1 MMKHYKSFLITFF
14 LFSSFSQLQVMGEEE
29 QTVVPKPFAEFFS
42 ENMKK
47 TDGTFPVYQEG
58 NRVYMEFPR
67 KWNGREIE
75 VSGQIDRGF
84 GMINRSV
91 KSLGV
96 VRLAIPDSMS
106 VEFLQPFYAERI
118 MDRKST
124 YWDAF
129 RASNVPVAGVEYPA
143 VAISKVGNPIIDITD
158 VVKGEKEWVS
168 YSQYSEVRSLDPDMS
183 RLNSVQTFLPVKGN
197 VPDREGVELKLVRY
211 HEAESEQYAFNSMAI
226 ILPNGSKPLYLSI
239 CIRLLPKE
247 DMPIRLAA
255 EGLDIQTIH
264 FKDYSQNPYTV
275 VDDSLVMRLHPNN
288 ACTVYVDSLVPNS
301 YKAALQKGILSWNES
316 LAKAKVK
323 LKIHLNSIK
332 PGIDAASVPFLVSY
346 DMGKV
351 GVSSQKTVHPRT
363 GEILS
368 FRMNIGHDFKKP
380 LSPVEL
386 QKLIHQEFGQVLG
399 LSKVSDDAAQLKAL
413 SYLYSAQKSRQVYQD
428 REIITKK

>member
-1 MMKHYKSFLITFF
+1 MFF
-14 LFSSFSQLQVMGEEE
+14 LFSSFSLLQVMGEEKE
-29 QTVVPKPFAEFFS
+29 VVVPKPYIEFFS
-42 ENMKK
+42 EKMKK
-47 TDGTFPVYQEG
+47 TDGVFPVYQVDD
-58 NRVYMEFPR
+58 RVYMEFPR
-67 KWNGREIE
+67 EWNGREIE
-75 VSGQIDRGF
+75 ISGQIDRGF

-91 KSLGV
+91 KSLRV

-143 VAISKVGNPIIDITD
+143 VAISKEGNSIIDITD

-168 YSQYSEVRSLDPDMS
+168 YSQYPDVRSLDPDMS
-183 RLNSVQTFLPVKGN
+183 RLNSVQVISPQKGN
-197 VPDREGVELKLVRY
+197 SSGKEEVVLKVVRY
-211 HEAESEQYAFNSMAI
+211 HEAESEQYAYNSMAI

-239 CIRLLPKE
+239 CLRLLPKE
-247 DMPIRLAA
+247 DMPIRLAT

-316 LAKAKVK
+316 LAKAKVR
-323 LKIHLNSIK
+323 LRIHLNSIK

>member
-1 MMKHYKSFLITFF
+1 MMKHYKSFLIMFF

>member
-1 MMKHYKSFLITFF
+1 MMKHYKSFLIMFF
-14 LFSSFSQLQVMGEEE
+14 LFSSFSQLQVMGEEKE
-29 QTVVPKPFAEFFS
+29 VVVPKPYIEFFS

-47 TDGTFPVYQEG
+47 TDGAFPVYQVDD
-58 NRVYMEFPR
+58 RVYMEFPR
-67 KWNGREIE
+67 EWNGREIE
-75 VSGQIDRGF
+75 ISGQIDRGF

-143 VAISKVGNPIIDITD
+143 VAISKEGNPIIDITD

-183 RLNSVQTFLPVKGN
+183 KLNSVQTFLPVKGN

-239 CIRLLPKE
+239 CLRLLPEE
-247 DMPIRLAA
+247 DMPIRLAT

-316 LAKAKVK
+316 LAKAKVR
-323 LKIHLNSIK
+323 LRIHLNSIK
-332 PGIDAASVPFLVSY
+332 SGIDAASVPFLVSY

>member
-1 MMKHYKSFLITFF
+1 MMKHYKSFLIMFF
-14 LFSSFSQLQVMGEEE
+14 LFFSFNLLQVMGEEKE
-29 QTVVPKPFAEFFS
+29 VVVPKPYIEFFS
-42 ENMKK
+42 EKMKK
-47 TDGTFPVYQEG
+47 TDGVFPVYQVDD
-58 NRVYMEFPR
+58 RVYMEFPR
-67 KWNGREIE
+67 EWNGREIE

-168 YSQYSEVRSLDPDMS
+168 YSQYTDVRSLDPDMS
-183 RLNSVQTFLPVKGN
+183 KLNSVQVISPQKGN
-197 VPDREGVELKLVRY
+197 SSGKEEVVLKVVRY

-239 CIRLLPKE
+239 CLRLLPEE
-247 DMPIRLAA
+247 DMPIRLAT

-323 LKIHLNSIK
+323 LRIHLNSIK

-380 LSPVEL
+380 LSSVEL

>member
-1 MMKHYKSFLITFF
+1 MMKHYKSFLIMFF
-14 LFSSFSQLQVMGEEE
+14 LFSSFSLLQVMGEEE

-47 TDGTFPVYQEG
+47 TDGAFPVYQEG

-211 HEAESEQYAFNSMAI
+211 HEAESEQYAYNSMAI

-239 CIRLLPKE
+239 CIRLLPEE
-247 DMPIRLAA
+247 DMPIRLAT

-323 LKIHLNSIK
+323 LRIHLNSIK

>member
-1 MMKHYKSFLITFF
+1 MFF

-211 HEAESEQYAFNSMAI
+211 HEAESEQYAYNSMAI

-239 CIRLLPKE
+239 CIRLLPEK
-247 DMPIRLAA
+247 DMPIRLAT

-323 LKIHLNSIK
+323 LRIHLNSIK

-346 DMGKV
+346 DMGMV

>member
-1 MMKHYKSFLITFF
+1 MFF

-47 TDGTFPVYQEG
+47 MDGTFPVYQEG

-211 HEAESEQYAFNSMAI
+211 HEAESEQYAYNSMAI

-239 CIRLLPKE
+239 CIRLLPEE

-323 LKIHLNSIK
+323 LRIHLNSIK

>member
-1 MMKHYKSFLITFF
+1 MFF
-14 LFSSFSQLQVMGEEE
+14 LFSSFSLLQVMGEEE

-47 TDGTFPVYQEG
+47 TDGAFPVYQEG

-96 VRLAIPDSMS
+96 VRLVIPDSMS

-323 LKIHLNSIK
+323 LRIHLNSIK
-332 PGIDAASVPFLVSY
+332 SGIDAASVPFLVSY

>member
-1 MMKHYKSFLITFF
+1 MMKHYKSFLIMFF
-14 LFSSFSQLQVMGEEE
+14 LFSSFSLLQVMGEEK
-29 QTVVPKPFAEFFS
+29 QTVVPKPFAEFLS

-47 TDGTFPVYQEG
+47 TDGAFPVYQEG

-247 DMPIRLAA
+247 DMPIRLAT

-323 LKIHLNSIK
+323 LRIHLNSIK

-346 DMGKV
+346 DMGKA
-351 GVSSQKTVHPRT
+351 GISSQKTVHPRT

>member
-1 MMKHYKSFLITFF
+1 MFF

-47 TDGTFPVYQEG
+47 MDGTFPVYQEG

-168 YSQYSEVRSLDPDMS
+168 YSQYPDVRSLDPDMS

-211 HEAESEQYAFNSMAI
+211 HEAESEQYAYNSMAI

-239 CIRLLPKE
+239 CIRLLPEE

-323 LKIHLNSIK
+323 LRIHLNSIK

-399 LSKVSDDAAQLKAL
+399 LSKVSDDAAQLKTL
-413 SYLYSAQKSRQVYQD
+413 SYLYSAQKSKLLYND
-428 REIITKK
+428 REILTKK

>member
-1 MMKHYKSFLITFF
+1 MFF

-211 HEAESEQYAFNSMAI
+211 HEAESEQYAYNSMAI

-239 CIRLLPKE
+239 CIRLLPEE
-247 DMPIRLAA
+247 DMPIRLAT

-323 LKIHLNSIK
+323 LRIHLNSIK

-368 FRMNIGHDFKKP
+368 FRINVGHDFKK
-380 LSPVEL
+380 SFKPVEL

-399 LSKVSDDAAQLKAL
+399 LSKVSDDAAQVNAL
-413 SYLYSAQKSRQVYQD
+413 YYLYSAQKSRQVYQD

>member
-1 MMKHYKSFLITFF
+1 MFF
-14 LFSSFSQLQVMGEEE
+14 LFSSFSQLQVMGEEK

-47 TDGTFPVYQEG
+47 TDGAFPVYQEG

-211 HEAESEQYAFNSMAI
+211 HEAESEQYAYNSMAI

-239 CIRLLPKE
+239 CIRLLPEE
-247 DMPIRLAA
+247 DMPIRLAT

-323 LKIHLNSIK
+323 LRIHLNSIK

>member
-1 MMKHYKSFLITFF
+1 MFF

-106 VEFLQPFYAERI
+106 DEFLQPFYAERI

-323 LKIHLNSIK
+323 LRIHLNSIK
-332 PGIDAASVPFLVSY
+332 SGIDAASVPFLVSY

-368 FRMNIGHDFKKP
+368 FRMNIGHDFKK
-380 LSPVEL
+380 SFKPVEL

-399 LSKVSDDAAQLKAL
+399 LSKVSDDAAQVNAL
-413 SYLYSAQKSRQVYQD
+413 TYLYSAQKSRQVYQD
-428 REIITKK
+428 REITTKK

>member
-1 MMKHYKSFLITFF
+1 MFF

-158 VVKGEKEWVS
+158 VVKGKKEWVS

-211 HEAESEQYAFNSMAI
+211 HEAESEQYAYNSMAI

-239 CIRLLPKE
+239 CIRLLPEE
-247 DMPIRLAA
+247 DMPIRLAT

-323 LKIHLNSIK
+323 LRIHLNSIK

-368 FRMNIGHDFKKP
+368 FRINVGHDFKK
-380 LSPVEL
+380 SFKPVEL

-399 LSKVSDDAAQLKAL
+399 LSKVSDDAAQVNAL

>member
-1 MMKHYKSFLITFF
+1 MFF

-75 VSGQIDRGF
+75 VSGQIDHGF

-91 KSLGV
+91 NSLGV

-211 HEAESEQYAFNSMAI
+211 HEAESEQYAYNSMAI

-239 CIRLLPKE
+239 CIRLLPEE

>member
-1 MMKHYKSFLITFF
+1 MFF
-14 LFSSFSQLQVMGEEE
+14 LFSSFSLLQVMGEEE
-29 QTVVPKPFAEFFS
+29 QIVVPKPFAEFFS

-211 HEAESEQYAFNSMAI
+211 HEAESEQYAYNSMAI

-239 CIRLLPKE
+239 CIRLLPEE
-247 DMPIRLAA
+247 DMPIRLAT

-323 LKIHLNSIK
+323 LRIHLNSIK

-368 FRMNIGHDFKKP
+368 SRINVGHDFKK
-380 LSPVEL
+380 SFKPVEL

>member
-1 MMKHYKSFLITFF
+1 MFF

-47 TDGTFPVYQEG
+47 MDGTFPVYQEG

-211 HEAESEQYAFNSMAI
+211 HEAESEQYAYNSMAI

-239 CIRLLPKE
+239 CIRLLPEE
-247 DMPIRLAA
+247 DMPIRLAT

-323 LKIHLNSIK
+323 LRIHLNSIK
-332 PGIDAASVPFLVSY
+332 SGIDAASVPFLVSY

-368 FRMNIGHDFKKP
+368 FRINIGHDFKKP
-380 LSPVEL
+380 LSSVEL

>member
-1 MMKHYKSFLITFF
+1 MMKHYKSFLIMFF

-211 HEAESEQYAFNSMAI
+211 HEAESEQYVYNSMAI

-323 LKIHLNSIK
+323 LRIHLNSIK

-368 FRMNIGHDFKKP
+368 FRMNIGHDFKK
-380 LSPVEL
+380 SFKPVEL

>member
-1 MMKHYKSFLITFF
+1 MFF

-42 ENMKK
+42 EKMKK

-211 HEAESEQYAFNSMAI
+211 HEAESEQYAYNSMAI

-301 YKAALQKGILSWNES
+301 YKTALQKGILSWNES

>member
-1 MMKHYKSFLITFF
+1 MFF

-129 RASNVPVAGVEYPA
+129 RVSNVPVAGVEYPA

>member
-1 MMKHYKSFLITFF
+1 MFF
-14 LFSSFSQLQVMGEEE
+14 LFSSFSLLQVMGEEE

-47 TDGTFPVYQEG
+47 TDGAFPVYQEG

-211 HEAESEQYAFNSMAI
+211 HEAESEQYAYNSMAI

-239 CIRLLPKE
+239 CIRLLPEE
-247 DMPIRLAA
+247 DMPIRLAT

-323 LKIHLNSIK
+323 LRIHLNSIK

-346 DMGKV
+346 DMGKA
-351 GVSSQKTVHPRT
+351 GISSQKTVHPRT

>member
-1 MMKHYKSFLITFF
+1 MFF

-47 TDGTFPVYQEG
+47 TDGAFPVYQEG

-211 HEAESEQYAFNSMAI
+211 HEAESEQYAYNSMAI

-239 CIRLLPKE
+239 CIRLLPEE
-247 DMPIRLAA
+247 DMPIRLAT

-323 LKIHLNSIK
+323 LRIHLNSIK

-346 DMGKV
+346 DMGMV

>member
-1 MMKHYKSFLITFF
+1 MMKHYKSFLIMFF
-14 LFSSFSQLQVMGEEE
+14 LFSSFSLLQVMGEEE

-211 HEAESEQYAFNSMAI
+211 HEAESEQYAYNSMAI

-239 CIRLLPKE
+239 CIRLLPEE
-247 DMPIRLAA
+247 DMPIRLAT

-323 LKIHLNSIK
+323 LRIHLNSIK

-346 DMGKV
+346 DMGKA
-351 GVSSQKTVHPRT
+351 GISSQKTVHPRT

-413 SYLYSAQKSRQVYQD
+413 FYLYSAQKSRQVYQD

>member
-1 MMKHYKSFLITFF
+1 MMKHYKSFLIMFF
-14 LFSSFSQLQVMGEEE
+14 LFSSFSLLQVMGEEE

-47 TDGTFPVYQEG
+47 TDGAFPVYQEG

-143 VAISKVGNPIIDITD
+143 VAISKEGNPIIDITD

-168 YSQYSEVRSLDPDMS
+168 YSQYTEVRSLDPDMS

-255 EGLDIQTIH
+255 EGLDIQTVH

-323 LKIHLNSIK
+323 LRIHLNSIK

-346 DMGKV
+346 DMGKA
-351 GVSSQKTVHPRT
+351 GISSQKTVHPRT

-413 SYLYSAQKSRQVYQD
+413 SYLYSTQKSRQVYQD

>member
-1 MMKHYKSFLITFF
+1 MFF

-247 DMPIRLAA
+247 DMPIRLAT

-323 LKIHLNSIK
+323 LRIHLNSIK

-399 LSKVSDDAAQLKAL
+399 LSKVSDDAAQVNAL

>member
-1 MMKHYKSFLITFF
+1 MMKHYKSFLIMFF

-75 VSGQIDRGF
+75 VSGQTDRGF

-168 YSQYSEVRSLDPDMS
+168 YSQYPDVRSLDPDMS

-211 HEAESEQYAFNSMAI
+211 HEAESEQYAYNSMAI

-239 CIRLLPKE
+239 CIRLLPEE
-247 DMPIRLAA
+247 DMPIRLAT

-323 LKIHLNSIK
+323 LRIHLNSIK
-332 PGIDAASVPFLVSY
+332 SGIDAASVPFLVSY

-399 LSKVSDDAAQLKAL
+399 LSKVSDDAAQVNAL

>member
-1 MMKHYKSFLITFF
+1 MFF
-14 LFSSFSQLQVMGEEE
+14 LFSSFSLLQVMGEEE

-47 TDGTFPVYQEG
+47 TDGAFPVYQEG

-211 HEAESEQYAFNSMAI
+211 HEAESEQYAYNSMAI

-239 CIRLLPKE
+239 CIRLLPEE
-247 DMPIRLAA
+247 DMPIRLAT

-323 LKIHLNSIK
+323 LRIHLNSIK

-346 DMGKV
+346 DLGKV

>member
-1 MMKHYKSFLITFF
+1 MFF
-14 LFSSFSQLQVMGEEE
+14 LFSSFSLLQVMGEEE

-47 TDGTFPVYQEG
+47 TDGAFPVYQEG

-75 VSGQIDRGF
+75 VSGQIDRAF

>member
-1 MMKHYKSFLITFF
+1 MFF

-158 VVKGEKEWVS
+158 VVKGEIEWVS

-211 HEAESEQYAFNSMAI
+211 HEAESEQYAYNSMAI

-239 CIRLLPKE
+239 CIRLLPEE
-247 DMPIRLAA
+247 DMPIRLAT

-323 LKIHLNSIK
+323 LRIHLNSIK

-346 DMGKV
+346 DMGKA
-351 GVSSQKTVHPRT
+351 GISSQKTVHPRT

-413 SYLYSAQKSRQVYQD
+413 SYLYSTQKSRQVYQD

>member
-1 MMKHYKSFLITFF
+1 MFF

-211 HEAESEQYAFNSMAI
+211 HEAESEQYAYNSMAI

-239 CIRLLPKE
+239 CIRLLPEE
-247 DMPIRLAA
+247 DMPIRLAT

-316 LAKAKVK
+316 LAKANVK
-323 LKIHLNSIK
+323 LRIHLNSIK

-346 DMGKV
+346 DMGKA
-351 GVSSQKTVHPRT
+351 GISSQKTVHPRT

>member
-1 MMKHYKSFLITFF
+1 MFF

-168 YSQYSEVRSLDPDMS
+168 YSQYPDVRSLVPDMS
-183 RLNSVQTFLPVKGN
+183 KLNSVQTFLPVKGN

-211 HEAESEQYAFNSMAI
+211 HEAESEQYAYNSMAI

-239 CIRLLPKE
+239 CIRLLPEE
-247 DMPIRLAA
+247 DMPIRLAT

-323 LKIHLNSIK
+323 LRIHLNSIK

>member
-1 MMKHYKSFLITFF
+1 MFF

-211 HEAESEQYAFNSMAI
+211 HEAESEQYAYNSMAI

-239 CIRLLPKE
+239 CIRLLPEE
-247 DMPIRLAA
+247 DMPIRLAT

-323 LKIHLNSIK
+323 LRIHLNSIK
-332 PGIDAASVPFLVSY
+332 SGIDAASVPFLVSY

>member
-1 MMKHYKSFLITFF
+1 MFF

-106 VEFLQPFYAERI
+106 VEFLQPFYAQRI

-211 HEAESEQYAFNSMAI
+211 HEAESEQYAYNSMAI

-239 CIRLLPKE
+239 CIRLLPEE
-247 DMPIRLAA
+247 DMPIRLAT

-288 ACTVYVDSLVPNS
+288 ACTVYVDSLVPNK
-301 YKAALQKGILSWNES
+301 YKEALQKGILSWNES

-323 LKIHLNSIK
+323 LRIHLNSIK

-428 REIITKK
+428 REFITKK

>member
-1 MMKHYKSFLITFF
+1 MFF
-14 LFSSFSQLQVMGEEE
+14 LFFSFNLLQVMGEEE

-47 TDGTFPVYQEG
+47 TDGAFPVYQEG

-75 VSGQIDRGF
+75 ISGQIDRGF

-168 YSQYSEVRSLDPDMS
+168 YSQYPDVRSLDPDMS
-183 RLNSVQTFLPVKGN
+183 KLNSVQTFLPVKGN

-211 HEAESEQYAFNSMAI
+211 HEAESEQYAYNSMAI

-239 CIRLLPKE
+239 CIRLLPEE

-255 EGLDIQTIH
+255 DGLDIQTIH

-323 LKIHLNSIK
+323 LRIHLNSIK

>member
-1 MMKHYKSFLITFF
+1 MFF

-211 HEAESEQYAFNSMAI
+211 HEAESEQYAYNSMAI

-239 CIRLLPKE
+239 CIRLLPEE
-247 DMPIRLAA
+247 DMPIRLAT

-323 LKIHLNSIK
+323 LRIHLNSIK

-413 SYLYSAQKSRQVYQD
+413 FYLYSAQKSRQVYQD

>member
-1 MMKHYKSFLITFF
+1 MFF

-168 YSQYSEVRSLDPDMS
+168 YSQYSDVRSLDPDMS

-211 HEAESEQYAFNSMAI
+211 HEAESEQYAYNSMAI

-239 CIRLLPKE
+239 CIRLLPEE
-247 DMPIRLAA
+247 DMPIRLAT

>member
-1 MMKHYKSFLITFF
+1 MFF

-211 HEAESEQYAFNSMAI
+211 HEAESEQYAYNSMAI

-239 CIRLLPKE
+239 CIRLLPEE
-247 DMPIRLAA
+247 DMPIRLAT

-323 LKIHLNSIK
+323 LRIHLNSIK

>member
-1 MMKHYKSFLITFF
+1 MFF

-29 QTVVPKPFAEFFS
+29 QTVVPKPFAEFLS

-211 HEAESEQYAFNSMAI
+211 HEAESEQYAYNSMAI

-239 CIRLLPKE
+239 CIRLLPEE
-247 DMPIRLAA
+247 DMPIRLAT

-323 LKIHLNSIK
+323 LRIHLNSIK

>member
-1 MMKHYKSFLITFF
+1 MFF
-14 LFSSFSQLQVMGEEE
+14 LFSSFSLLLVMGEEK
-29 QTVVPKPFAEFFS
+29 QTVVPKPFAEFLS

-47 TDGTFPVYQEG
+47 TDGAFPVYQEG

-211 HEAESEQYAFNSMAI
+211 HEAESEQYAYNSMAI

-239 CIRLLPKE
+239 CIRLLPEE
-247 DMPIRLAA
+247 DMPIRLAT

>member
-1 MMKHYKSFLITFF
+1 MFF

-96 VRLAIPDSMS
+96 VRLVIPDSMS

-211 HEAESEQYAFNSMAI
+211 HEAESEQYAYNSMAI

-323 LKIHLNSIK
+323 LRIHLNSIK

-368 FRMNIGHDFKKP
+368 FRMNIGHDFKK
-380 LSPVEL
+380 SFKPVEL

-399 LSKVSDDAAQLKAL
+399 LSKVSDDAAQVNAL